1 MAQTKAMSYDH
12 PAYTAVLGAALG
24 TVGAGSGAASQRF
37 CAPTA
42 LTIKSIN
49 YSTVT
54 QGTGAATDAKSLLIL
69 RQGTATTTQILGTT
83 TAASYV
89 LNVVGTVAALAA
101 GDVAWVAKGTDGTE
115 VGAASLE
122 YVVTPGASVTP

>member
-1 MAQTKAMSYDH
+1 MALTKNMSYDH
-12 PAYTAVLGAALG
+12 PAYTTVHAANLG

-37 CAPTA
+37 TA
-42 LTIKSIN
+42 HAALSIKAVN

-54 QGTGAATDAKSLLIL
+54 LGTGAATDVKSLLIL

-89 LNVVGTVAALAA
+89 LNVAGTVAALAA

-122 YVVTPGASVTP
+122 YVLTPGASVTP